1 MLHIIVQNGIT
12 IARFK
17 NISRFNSI
25 ISQSVK
31 DELNTIMKHQDV
43 KLIIDFDNIKYIDSS
58 AFGAL
63 ISILKT
69 AKENNGK
76 LRFSNMSSEVM
87 ELIEVM
93 QLNTIFN
100 IFATIED
107 ALIGFYYLSFESYST
122 YINN

>member
-107 ALIGFYYLSFESYST
+107 ALIGF
-122 YINN
+122 